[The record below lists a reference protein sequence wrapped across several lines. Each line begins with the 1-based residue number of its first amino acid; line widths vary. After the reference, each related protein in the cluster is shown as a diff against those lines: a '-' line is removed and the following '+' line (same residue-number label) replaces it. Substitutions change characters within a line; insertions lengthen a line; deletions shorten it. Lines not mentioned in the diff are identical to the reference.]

1 MKMKKI
7 MSHKLHTK
15 RTKKLTNLLHK
26 HSKNK
31 PSYTILKKFLKQKM
45 YEQMI
50 ENWAEARINIL
61 TSWSRVKME
70 RLHFNARDH
79 VIADPDVFLNADPE
93 PGAFS
98 MRIRIKLK
106 IYLTK
111 SVVYSKT

>member
-1 MKMKKI
+1 
-7 MSHKLHTK
+7 
-15 RTKKLTNLLHK
+15 
-26 HSKNK
+26 
-31 PSYTILKKFLKQKM
+31 M

-50 ENWAEARINIL
+50 ENWAEARIHIL

-98 MRIRIKLK
+98 MRIRIKVK
-106 IYLTK
+106 IYLTI
-111 SVVYSKT
+111 SVVYLKNLKRLLKRKNHGAGPNLLIKNCNFVTKNHN